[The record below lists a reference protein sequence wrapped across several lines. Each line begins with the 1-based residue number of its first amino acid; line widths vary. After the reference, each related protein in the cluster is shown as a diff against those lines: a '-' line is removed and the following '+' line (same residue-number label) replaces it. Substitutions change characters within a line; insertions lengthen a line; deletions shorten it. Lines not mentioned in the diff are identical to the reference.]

1 MKGLITKATG
11 SWYQVL
17 LDSGESVSCRLPGKF
32 RLSEE
37 QIVNPVAVGDNV
49 DVTLEKDGTGV
60 INRIGERKNKL
71 VRKATHGRRG
81 IQLLAANVDL
91 VLIVQSLRDPVFKT
105 GFIDRLLVTC
115 EAWEIP
121 ALIIINKTD
130 LQKSSM
136 DEEKLDQIETL
147 YREIGY
153 DFLRSSIHDQTSI
166 AKLSK
171 ALKGKISV
179 FSGHSG
185 TGKTSL
191 LNALSPG
198 LQLKTGDISRSSNKG
213 KHTTTY
219 AQLIRLSEDTFVVD
233 TPGIR
238 EFGLVDLEPYELS
251 LFFPEM
257 RPYRESCRF
266 YNCTHRHEPG
276 CAVLPAVE
284 DGNVPESRYKSY
296 LNILESI
303 EAGKSEIQNSRR

>member
-17 LDSGESVSCRLPGKF
+17 LDNGESVSCRLPGKF
-32 RLSEE
+32 RLDDEKV
-37 QIVNPVAVGDNV
+37 VNPVAVGDNV
-49 DVTLEKDGTGV
+49 DVTLEKDGSGV

-91 VLIVQSLRDPVFKT
+91 VLIVQSLHEPIFKT

-121 ALIIINKTD
+121 ALILINKTD
-130 LQKSSM
+130 LQKSSK
-136 DEEKLDQIETL
+136 DEEKLKQIETL

-153 DFLRSSIHDQTSI
+153 DFLKTSIHDKTSI
-166 AKLSK
+166 KKLST

-179 FSGHSG
+179 LSGHSG
-185 TGKTSL
+185 TGKSSL

-219 AQLIRLSEDTFVVD
+219 AQLIRLSEDTYVVD

-257 RPYRESCRF
+257 RPHRESCRF
-266 YNCTHRHEPG
+266 YNCTHRHEPD
-276 CAVLPAVE
+276 CAVLTAVE

-296 LNILESI
+296 LNILESV
-303 EAGKSEIQNSRR
+303 ETGQE

>member
-17 LDSGESVSCRLPGKF
+17 SDSGEIISCRLPGKF
-32 RLSEE
+32 RLDDEE
-37 QIVNPVAVGDNV
+37 ILNPVAVGDSV
-49 DVTLEKDGTGV
+49 HVTLQKDGTGV
-60 INRIGERKNKL
+60 INRIGERKNQL

-81 IQLLAANVDL
+81 MQLLAANVDL
-91 VLIVQSLRDPVFKT
+91 VLIVQSLREPVFKT

-130 LQKSSM
+130 LQKGSK
-136 DEEKLDQIETL
+136 DKEKLEQVETL

-153 DFLRSSIHDQTSI
+153 DFLKTSIHDKSSMEN
-166 AKLSK
+166 LSR

-179 FSGHSG
+179 LSGHSG

-198 LQLKTGDISRSSNKG
+198 LQLKTGDISRFSNKG

-219 AQLIRLSEDTFVVD
+219 AQLIRLSDETYVVD

-238 EFGLVDLEPYELS
+238 EFGLVDLEPYEIS

-266 YNCTHRHEPG
+266 YNCTHRHEPD
-276 CAVLPAVE
+276 CAVRVAVE
-284 DGNVPESRYKSY
+284 DGNVQESRYKSY
-296 LNILESI
+296 LSILESI
-303 EAGKSEIQNSRR
+303 ETGRE